1 MLILGAVRDEIVL
14 WARGAYRLLIGRY
27 IGESPNLF
35 LYKKPPPL
43 EPVSVAADLRISNSK
58 KLVEAQNSFVDNSF
72 IASASFREA

>member
-1 MLILGAVRDEIVL
+1 MKLYCGPVGPIGC
-14 WARGAYRLLIGRY
+14 LLADISGNPR
-27 IGESPNLF
+27 ICSCIRS
-35 LYKKPPPL
+35 PPL